1 MFVSSVQ
8 TNVLFHQVS
17 LGTESYD
24 EDKGALAIGTASSFL
39 YAAFN
44 TLPLERIMTILAY
57 RTELV
62 AVLWN
67 YMKRCHENQKWPSS
81 MPKLLAY
88 LPGDAPGWLLPLVV
102 FCPVYK

>member
-1 MFVSSVQ
+1 MQ
-8 TNVLFHQVS
+8 TNILFHQVS
-17 LGTESYD
+17 GVTQSYD
-24 EDKGALAIGTASSFL
+24 EDKEALAIGTGSSFL

-44 TLPLERIMTILAY
+44 ILPLERIMTVLAY

-67 YMKRCHENQKWPSS
+67 YMKRCHENQKWSS
-81 MPKLLAY
+81 MPSVLAY
-88 LPGDAPGWLLPLVV
+88 LPADSPGWLLPLVV

>member
-1 MFVSSVQ
+1 MQ

-17 LGTESYD
+17 LGTQSYD
-24 EDKGALAIGTASSFL
+24 EDKEALAIGTASSFL

-67 YMKRCHENQKWPSS
+67 YMKRCHENQKWSS

-88 LPGDAPGWLLPLVV
+88 LPGDSLGWLLPLVV

>member
-1 MFVSSVQ
+1 MQ

-17 LGTESYD
+17 LGTQPSD
-24 EDKGALAIGTASSFL
+24 EDKEAQAIGTASSFL

-44 TLPLERIMTILAY
+44 TLPLERIMTVLAY

-62 AVLWN
+62 VVLWN
-67 YMKRCHENQKWPSS
+67 YMKRCHENHKWSS
-81 MPKLLAY
+81 MPNLLAY